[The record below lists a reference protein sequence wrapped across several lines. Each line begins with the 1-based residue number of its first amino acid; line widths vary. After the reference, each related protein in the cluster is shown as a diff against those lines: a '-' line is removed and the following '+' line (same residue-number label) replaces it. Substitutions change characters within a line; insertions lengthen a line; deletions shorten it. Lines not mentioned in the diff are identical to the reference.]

1 MNIEKMLMDFKVRG
15 ISIWREGEKLKFSA
29 PKNSMNNEDIE
40 WLKNHKNDILSYLNN
55 KEDLYYVDRKNRYE
69 RFELTDIQSSYVMGR
84 NDYFELGGI
93 GCHGYIEIEY
103 DNVLDVEKINRA
115 WNLVIQ
121 KHDMLRAVIF
131 EDGFQ
136 IVQRN
141 VPDVMVESVNVD
153 SNEESEFRDKLKF
166 KQYKLGQWPMCEL
179 AVTIKPNK
187 SIIHFS
193 LDMLI
198 ADYNSINIVLNDLEE
213 FYKNPEVEI
222 NSPRKYRDILN
233 YQKKFKNSSKYKN
246 QDEEYWDEKLDYI
259 WEAPN
264 LPTETQ
270 NNNIKTF
277 NQKSIQ
283 LNKDEWEKICTVAR
297 SNNITSSVLIMSALS
312 ETIAYWSTNKK
323 FSINT
328 TFFNR
333 PQIVDDINFVVGDF
347 TDVNITSINMDYNK
361 TFMERAKSLQ
371 NTLWSDLEHN
381 SVSGVDILRKISQK
395 RKQNMIIPV
404 VFTSTVG
411 LSDNQTILSNRKILY
426 KISQTPQ
433 VYLDCQIMEEND
445 GVKINWDIRNG
456 VFKECVISDMFE
468 CFTSIIN
475 RLKSNEEE
483 IINSKIVTQL
493 SGKCLEKR
501 ETINNTF
508 EKFEI
513 KRLEDCY
520 FDALKEHKNK
530 TALICDSKEYTY
542 EEFNKYVYTVFKI
555 LGENGLSKGDRVIV
569 DIPKNI
575 WQIASVIAILAH
587 GGVYVPVNASQPI
600 ERKKKIVRNSNAK
613 VILTFEDEVIDHDK
627 VKNINLKDSRILQN
641 SDNEYMNRIEKSC
654 DEEAYI
660 IFTSGTTGEPKGVVI
675 THAAAMNTIIDVNN
689 KYKIN
694 ENDVF
699 LGMAN
704 LSFDLSVYDIFG
716 AFLIGGTLVL
726 PDSDMLKDPKTIY
739 NLMLLYRVS
748 VWNSVPAQMQLI
760 INYLEMSKE
769 IKISEFLRV
778 IMLSGDWI
786 PIDLPK
792 RIYEVFPDVKLI
804 SMGGATEASIWSIY
818 HEIEKDEVFSKSV
831 PYGTPLSNQKFYI
844 LDDTMT
850 HCPDYVV
857 GNLYISGTG
866 LSLGYLN
873 DEKLNKEKYKVL
885 ENAEERIYR
894 TGDVG
899 YYLPNGDIIFCG
911 RENGDSQ
918 VKIHGHRIELSEIK
932 SILLENTNIESA
944 EVFVNEV
951 DRFEKKI
958 CAVVSPKKIIVD
970 KNIENIEATI
980 EIEKLSELENDV
992 NKEIDGEL
1000 LKKWVKA
1007 SEKVVLSDILL
1018 TFQKYGFFVDVS
1030 KKHSFEEIVNKI
1042 GIPEKLQKLTKRWLN
1057 VLQKEEIIL
1066 NKDNFYLLANKDMYL
1081 NSIVSWD
1088 EFYKVEEKFG
1098 YGKDFVDY
1106 LKISSD
1112 NLPKLLTGEEDPLNL
1127 LFPKGDIK
1135 PAMASYHTNKINKI
1149 CNNFIAQEIEFIVK
1163 NNKDRNRKIKILEIG
1178 AGVGGTTLEI
1188 IPKLKDE
1195 QIEYH
1200 FTDISTFFLNKA
1212 KDNFKEY
1219 DCIKYELFDINQAFY
1234 EQNYGISSFDIIL
1247 CANVLH
1253 NSKNIDFVMNNI
1265 KNLLSSNG
1273 TLIVLDETKMS
1284 YMLLTSMEFK
1294 DGLTGFS
1301 DVRSVNE
1308 QTFFDRN
1315 QWSDN
1320 FKNHNGQIIYE
1331 FPNKNSILDV
1341 LGQTVYV
1348 VRFKDS
1354 YIPLTESNIK
1364 KKLKEML
1371 VSYMVPNEI
1380 KILPQFPTTA
1390 NGKID
1395 KKILKLLFK
1404 DDISMVSDE
1413 KEEIKTPI
1421 EEKIEKIWMR
1431 ELGLIKL
1438 RLDDNFYSVGGD
1450 SLLIAQIVTKVIEE
1464 VPEAKIWEWS
1474 ALLSEMM
1481 QFQTVREISKRI
1493 QDKFDNKDESKDLS
1507 LLSIKESNVDNN
1519 QSIAK
1524 VIFHAGTGTL
1534 SAYTEIINYIKED
1547 SKENEAVLGFTFGSE
1562 AEYISMKTEDTF
1574 KMLGEKY
1581 GKILKELNF
1590 SKYILIGHCV
1600 GGLIALETAE
1610 FLKNHNEEVVDVT
1623 LISTTIP
1630 KDQERTSFNAI
1641 LPSKYK
1647 KALYSNLKNEILLER
1662 TFARLINADIFNAGH
1677 SITEPELNECINHM
1691 VIEGDGDLNVD
1702 SFLKLSGKYKY
1713 IAEQFNKLKGIPISE
1728 RLNNLYLTI
1737 NRESL
1742 NLQESEIRMLNT
1754 LFNIFSQNF
1763 GCISTYLPKE
1773 YDGRVRLFYC
1783 EEQENSFYGE
1793 FFAEDRL
1800 TWEKYLKGEAYF
1812 EEIQGQHFNCLN
1824 GENLKNNL
1832 EKILDFKVN

>member
-1 MNIEKMLMDFKVRG
+1 MCIEKMLVNLKAKG
-15 ISIWREGEKLKFSA
+15 ITIWKEGEKLKFSA
-29 PKNSMNNEDIE
+29 PKNSMSNEDIE
-40 WLKNHKNDILSYLNN
+40 WLKNNKIEILNYLSNQEN
-55 KEDLYYVDRKNRYE
+55 SYYVDRNNRYE

-103 DNVLDVEKINRA
+103 DGALDIEKVNKA
-115 WNLVIQ
+115 WNLVIK

-136 IVQRN
+136 IVQKN
-141 VPDVMVESVNVD
+141 VPEVIVESVNID
-153 SNEESEFRDKLKF
+153 SGEESGFRDKLKF

-179 AVTIKPNK
+179 AVTIKPDK

-198 ADYNSINIVLNDLEE
+198 ADYNSINIVLNDFEE
-213 FYKNPEVEI
+213 FYKNPEMEI
-222 NSPRKYRDILN
+222 ISPSKYRDIVN
-233 YQKKFKNSSKYKN
+233 YQKKVKDSSKNKER
-246 QDEEYWDEKLDYI
+246 DEAYWNEKLDYI

-264 LPTETQ
+264 LPTESQ
-270 NNNIKTF
+270 NNNVKTF
-277 NQKSIQ
+277 SQKSLQ
-283 LNKDEWEKICTVAR
+283 LNNDEWKRICAVAKN
-297 SNNITSSVLIMSALS
+297 NNITASVLIMSALA
-312 ETIAYWSTNKK
+312 ETLAYWSTNKK

-347 TDVNITSINMDYNK
+347 TDVNITAINMDYNK
-361 TFMERAKSLQ
+361 TFMERTQYLQ

-381 SVSGVDILRKISQK
+381 SLSGVDILRKIGQK
-395 RKQNMIIPV
+395 RKHNMIVPV

-411 LSDNQTILSNRKILY
+411 LSDGQSILSNRKILY

-433 VYLDCQIMEEND
+433 VYLDCQIMEENE

-456 VFKECVISDMFE
+456 VFKEQVISDMFE
-468 CFTSIIN
+468 CFADIIN
-475 RLKSNEEE
+475 RLKEDEE
-483 IINSKIVTQL
+483 IINLKIITQL
-493 SGKCLEKR
+493 NKKSLDTR
-501 ETINNTF
+501 EMINNTF
-508 EKFEI
+508 EEFSI
-513 KRLEDCY
+513 KRLENCFYDT
-520 FDALKEHKNK
+520 LKKHRNK
-530 TALICDSKEYTY
+530 TALICDNKEYTY
-542 EEFNKYVYTVFKI
+542 EEFNKYVYTVFK
-555 LGENGLSKGDRVIV
+555 LLENNGLTKGERVIV
-569 DIPKNI
+569 DMPKNV
-575 WQIASVIAILAH
+575 WQIAAVIAVLAH
-587 GGVYVPVNASQPI
+587 GGVYVPVNVSQPI
-600 ERKKKIVRNSNAK
+600 ERKRKIVKNSDAK
-613 VILTFEDEVIDHDK
+613 IILTFDDEVFCVDN
-627 VKNINLKDSRILQN
+627 VKKINLKEAKVSVDF
-641 SDNEYMNRIEKSC
+641 DDDYMNKIEKAC

-660 IFTSGTTGEPKGVVI
+660 IYTSGTTGIPKGVVI
-675 THAAAMNTIIDVNN
+675 DHTAAMNTIIDVTN

-699 LGMAN
+699 LGIAN

-726 PDSDMLKDPKTIY
+726 PASDVLKDPKTIY
-739 NLMLLYRVS
+739 DLMLLYRVS
-748 VWNSVPAQMQLI
+748 IWNSVPAQMQLM

-769 IKISEFLRV
+769 LRKSEFLRT

-786 PIDLPK
+786 PVDLPEK
-792 RIYEVFPDVKLI
+792 IFAIFPDVKLI
-804 SMGGATEASIWSIY
+804 SMGGATEAAIWSIY
-818 HEIEKDEVFSKSV
+818 HEIVKGEVFSKSV

-857 GNLYISGTG
+857 GKLYIAGMG
-866 LSLGYLN
+866 LSSGYLN
-873 DEKLNKEKYKVL
+873 DDKLNEEKYKIL
-885 ENAEERIYR
+885 KSTGERIYR

-911 RENGDSQ
+911 REDGDSQ
-918 VKIHGHRIELSEIK
+918 VKIHGHRIELAEVK
-932 SILLENTNIESA
+932 AALLKNTDIDSA
-944 EVFVNEV
+944 EVFINED

-958 CAVVSPKKIIVD
+958 CAAVSPRKVIID
-970 KNIENIEATI
+970 ENGNTAIEVK
-980 EIEKLSELENDV
+980 KLSGLESKVNEEL
-992 NKEIDGEL
+992 DGEL

-1018 TFQKYGFFVDVS
+1018 TFQKYGFFDEVG
-1030 KKHSFEEIVNKI
+1030 KKYSFEEIISKI

-1057 VLQKEEIIL
+1057 VLQSEEIIEKE
-1066 NKDNFYLLANKDMYL
+1066 NDFYSLTNIAPHL
-1081 NSIVSWD
+1081 NSTISWD
-1088 EFYKVEEKFG
+1088 EFYKIEDEFG

-1112 NLPKLLTGEEDPLNL
+1112 NLVELLTGKEDPLNL
-1127 LFPKGDIK
+1127 LFPKGDVK

-1149 CNNFIAQEIEFIVK
+1149 CNSFIADEIEYIVK
-1163 NNKDRNRKIKILEIG
+1163 NDKKTGRKIRILEIG

-1188 IPKLKDE
+1188 VPKLKDE
-1195 QIEYH
+1195 QVEYY
-1200 FTDISTFFLNKA
+1200 FTDVSTFFLNNA
-1212 KDNFKEY
+1212 KENFREY
-1219 DCIKYELFDINQAFY
+1219 DWVKYELFDINQPY
-1234 EQNYGISSFDIIL
+1234 YVQNYDISSFDIIL

-1253 NSKNIDFVMNNI
+1253 NAKNIDFVMNNI
-1265 KNLLSSNG
+1265 KSLLSPNG

-1294 DGLTGFS
+1294 DGLIGFS
-1301 DVRSVNE
+1301 DIRGINE
-1308 QTFFDRN
+1308 QTFFNRD

-1320 FKNHNGQIIYE
+1320 FKKHDGKIIYE
-1331 FPNKNSILDV
+1331 FPNKNSILDI
-1341 LGQTVYV
+1341 LGQTIYI

-1354 YIPLTESNIK
+1354 YISLSNDSIREN
-1364 KKLKEML
+1364 LKETL
-1371 VSYMVPNEI
+1371 VSYMLPNEI
-1380 KILPQFPTTA
+1380 KVLPQFPTNA

-1395 KKILKLLFK
+1395 VKALKLLFK
-1404 DDISMVSDE
+1404 DAISVANDD
-1413 KEEIKTPI
+1413 KEEVKTPI
-1421 EEKIEKIWMR
+1421 EDKIEKIWMR
-1431 ELGLIKL
+1431 ELGLTKL
-1438 RLDDNFYSVGGD
+1438 KLDDNFYSVGGD
-1450 SLLIAQIVTKVIEE
+1450 SLLIAQIVTKVMEE
-1464 VPEAKIWEWS
+1464 VEEAKTWEWS
-1474 ALLSEMM
+1474 SLLSEMM

-1493 QDKFDNKDESKDLS
+1493 QDKFDNKNESKDLS
-1507 LLSIKESNVDNN
+1507 LLNIKESNVENDK
-1519 QSIAK
+1519 SIAK

-1534 SAYTEIINYIKED
+1534 SAYTEIINHIKEA
-1547 SKENEAVLGFTFGSE
+1547 SKENEAVLGLTFGNE
-1562 AEYISMKTEDTF
+1562 IEYISMKIEDTF
-1574 KMLGEKY
+1574 KILGEKY
-1581 GKILKELNF
+1581 GQILKELNY

-1610 FLKNHNEEVVDVT
+1610 FLRNEAKEVSDVT

-1630 KDQERTSFNAI
+1630 KDQERTSFSKI
-1641 LPSKYK
+1641 SSEKYK

-1677 SITEPELNECINHM
+1677 NVTEPELNECIYHM
-1691 VIEGDGDLNVD
+1691 VIDGDGDLNVD

-1737 NRESL
+1737 NRDSL

-1773 YDGRVRLFYC
+1773 YNGRVRVFYC

-1793 FFAEDRL
+1793 FFAEDKL
-1800 TWEKYLKGEAYF
+1800 TWEKYLMGETYF

-1824 GENLKNNL
+1824 GGNLKNNL
-1832 EKILDFKVN
+1832 DKILDFKVD